1 MRFALLRPLVF
12 VLRTSIASLR
22 GVVFYPFFG
31 FANMVF
37 PKFWTEMGFGIIF
50 MEQFFTKNKFE
61 MMKDDFVLA
70 SLAFSYSSTLA
81 YQ

>member
-37 PKFWTEMGFGIIF
+37 QKILVELGFGSISV
-50 MEQFFTKNKFE
+50 EQLFAQKKFE
-61 MMKDDFVLA
+61 MMKDDFVLP
-70 SLAFSYSSTLA
+70 SIAFSYSSTQV